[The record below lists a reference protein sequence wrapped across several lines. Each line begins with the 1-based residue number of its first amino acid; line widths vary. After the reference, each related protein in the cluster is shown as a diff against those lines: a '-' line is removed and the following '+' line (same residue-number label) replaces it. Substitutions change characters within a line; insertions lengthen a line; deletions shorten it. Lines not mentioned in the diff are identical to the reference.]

1 VAAGEATRLS
11 RGRAWIDLPIVTP
24 RLVIRRF
31 RPEQDLPHFQAYRN
45 DPDVGRYQGW
55 RAAGDAA
62 ALAFL
67 AQQAVPRGPRPGAW
81 VQLAIALGKSG
92 LLVGDIGVRR
102 PRTPG
107 RPASIGYSLARAAQ
121 GRGLAT
127 EAVGAVVDAL
137 LRSGRVQAVA
147 ATTDTRNLASV
158 ALLRR
163 LNFRLIAT
171 QRVRFRD
178 EWCEE
183 HHFLREA

>member
-1 VAAGEATRLS
+1 VASGDGTRPR
-11 RGRAWIDLPIVTP
+11 RGSAWLDLPIVTP
-24 RLVIRRF
+24 RLVVRRF
-31 RPEQDLPHFQAYRN
+31 RPAQDLPHFQAYRH

-55 RAAGDAA
+55 RATGDTA

-67 AQQAVPRGPRPGAW
+67 AQQAAPRGPRPGAW
-81 VQLAIALGKSG
+81 MQLAVALAERD
-92 LLVGDIGVRR
+92 LLVGDIGVQR
-102 PRTPG
+102 PRAPG
-107 RPASIGYSLARAAQ
+107 LAASIGYSLSRAAQ
-121 GRGLAT
+121 GRGFAT

-137 LRSGRVQAVA
+137 LRSGRVGAVA

-163 LNFRLIAT
+163 LEFRLIET
-171 QRVRFRD
+171 RRTLFRD